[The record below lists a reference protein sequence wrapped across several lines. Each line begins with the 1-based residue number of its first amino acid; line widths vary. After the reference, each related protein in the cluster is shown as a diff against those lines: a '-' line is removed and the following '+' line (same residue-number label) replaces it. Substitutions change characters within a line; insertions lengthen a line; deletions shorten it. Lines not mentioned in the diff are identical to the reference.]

1 LIDDAAPNAAGS
13 ELYRLAAQIYPVFVE
28 QRWSHFVGQVS
39 GKVKLQLVV

>member
-1 LIDDAAPNAAGS
+1 MKNFEVG
-13 ELYRLAAQIYPVFVE
+13 YCN